1 MRAGRYGP
9 EFGLIAVTAVVSIL
23 GFWELFFGRDAA
35 PQPHHFLHLATA
47 LLWLAVVGVQL
58 RFIAGRDFASHRRF
72 GLVLLLAAPL
82 VVATTAMLS
91 VHSAAKGLASGH
103 GDRLIIQNVMV
114 TLELALFLLLAF
126 VLKRRRALHGALLVS
141 TSILFLGI
149 ALFFALISFVPMF
162 RIEGPETFYRF
173 GQVAMT
179 GQGLCLAIGL
189 LFFLRDRKHGWPFL
203 MAGACFTLNEGI
215 KWLLTSQGLIDPLTQ
230 VVGTQSRSITFVTT
244 FLALALVLAAM
255 VIPSARSA
263 ARRQLQ

>member
-9 EFGLIAVTAVVSIL
+9 EFGLIAMTAVVSIL

-47 LLWLAVVGVQL
+47 LLWLAVLAVQL
-58 RFIAGRDFASHRRF
+58 RFIAGRDFASHRRL

-91 VHSAAKGLASGH
+91 VHSAAKGLASGQ

-126 VLKRRRALHGALLVS
+126 LLKRRRALHGALLVS

-149 ALFFALISFVPMF
+149 ALFFALISFAPPF
-162 RIEGPETFYRF
+162 RIEEPETFYRF
-173 GQVAMT
+173 GLVAIT
-179 GQGLCLAIGL
+179 GQGICLGIGL
-189 LFFLRDRKHGWPFL
+189 IFFLRDRRHGWPFL
-203 MAGACFTLNEGI
+203 LAGACFTFNEGI
-215 KWLLTSQGLIDPLTQ
+215 KWLLTSQGLIDPLTRL
-230 VVGTQSRSITFVTT
+230 VGSQDRMISFVTM
-244 FLALALVLAAM
+244 FVLMGLALAAM
-255 VIPSARSA
+255 VLPSARDA
-263 ARRQLQ
+263 ARRL